1 VAGRLW
7 QVDGADLL
15 AAAYAFHAGLPRQAA
30 TAAHVQAMQQPG
42 LGPAGAQPQPS
53 VSPGRPGTGDP
64 DDWTARPGSPAR
76 SVAPPLDPHRLP
88 GPRLGELDPAD
99 AAKLWALVSEL
110 PGSQFIPR
118 SQLIRLT
125 GVLPADLAARL
136 LRLLDG
142 GPELVGAQAARI
154 GTAIDPND
162 PATPALAVIV
172 LGWLEAAQQVL
183 AAREQLSGAAGAVE
197 RGRPPRPGTL
207 ARQQRLGGGRPREA
221 RQPRLCIPR
230 ERPDHRFGRES
241 VLGLPG
247 GVRLGSASSWT
258 LARGG
263 GCPGCRPSM
272 LWPRSAPGANTRHER
287 LITYA
292 PAWRQPQGRRSSRGD
307 PWETPPSIATL
318 AGRPSLQPPDPG
330 APGQTP
336 GGGLLLHKSA
346 QRHRNEASGAGHEP
360 PNLSSHIGLSR
371 PVQATHRVRAVVV
384 GLPAWVVPGG
394 SAA

>member
-1 VAGRLW
+1 VAARATAEELVAGRLW

-30 TAAHVQAMQQPG
+30 TAADVQAMQQPG
-42 LGPAGAQPQPS
+42 PGPAGAQPQPPL
-53 VSPGRPGTGDP
+53 VSPGRPGMGDP
-64 DDWTARPGSPAR
+64 DDWTARPGSPAH

-162 PATPALAVIV
+162 PATPALAVVV

-183 AAREQLSGAAGAVE
+183 AAGSSPQELQVLLSVA
-197 RGRPPRPGTL
+197 
-207 ARQQRLGGGRPREA
+207 
-221 RQPRLCIPR
+221 
-230 ERPDHRFGRES
+230 DHHG
-241 VLGLPG
+241 
-247 GVRLGSASSWT
+247 
-258 LARGG
+258 
-263 GCPGCRPSM
+263 
-272 LWPRSAPGANTRHER
+272 
-287 LITYA
+287 
-292 PAWRQPQGRRSSRGD
+292 
-307 PWETPPSIATL
+307 
-318 AGRPSLQPPDPG
+318 QPP
-330 APGQTP
+330 
-336 GGGLLLHKSA
+336 
-346 QRHRNEASGAGHEP
+346 
-360 PNLSSHIGLSR
+360 
-371 PVQATHRVRAVVV
+371 
-384 GLPAWVVPGG
+384 
-394 SAA
+394 